1 MHAYINTMQPISQ
14 SQSHLHVNAIN
25 AINDINEK
33 FKQQRQPQP
42 KPQSHVNAINDIYE
56 KIEQQQQQIHSHEIR
71 DPYGILHFLE
81 LRRSRL

>member
-1 MHAYINTMQPISQ
+1 MQSQ
-14 SQSHLHVNAIN
+14 SQTHVN

-33 FKQQRQPQP
+33 IK
-42 KPQSHVNAINDIYE
+42 
-56 KIEQQQQQIHSHEIR
+56 QQQQQQQQQQQPIQCQDPIHSHEIR

>member
-1 MHAYINTMQPISQ
+1 MQPISQ

-33 FKQQRQPQP
+33 
-42 KPQSHVNAINDIYE
+42 IE
-56 KIEQQQQQIHSHEIR
+56 EQQQQRQQQRQSIQSHAIR